1 VTGPFSGW
9 RVAST
14 TVALVLLAVCAV
26 ALTLRHSGA
35 SRLAGDRA
43 KPAGTPGTSGATPAA
58 RSPLVSKRLTAEEL
72 TAERLM
78 TQAAA
83 AASGTA
89 YSGVQV
95 SDWWGP
101 SGLSSSVLD
110 VWHRPGGGVVA
121 QALAASG
128 VSGSDPDGT
137 DMSVSRSGDPVVTMT
152 LTGKQLRLLLA
163 NYQLDYAGA
172 GSAGGRPAEV
182 VTVRRH
188 GGALAARFWLDRQ
201 TKLLLRR
208 EIFAGHSDL
217 VSNISLID
225 LKLGAH
231 AVAEMPAAGA
241 QPWTRQLDAHAIAA
255 LRSKGWPVLP
265 RLAGGLRLFTASEA
279 HGSSGPVIDM
289 SYSDGLSVVSIF
301 VQRGY
306 LPHVLQGWQRVAI
319 GGHHAFTSDPDDRT
333 IAWSSSG
340 FVFTMIADAPA
351 GTVDQA
357 VATLARDHEPSFW
370 ARLGRGFKRLATLAH
385 LFR

>member
-1 VTGPFSGW
+1 MTGPFPGW
-9 RVAST
+9 RVAWT
-14 TVALVLLAVCAV
+14 TVALVLLGVCAV
-26 ALTLRHSGA
+26 GLTLRHGGA
-35 SRLAGDRA
+35 GRLVGDRA
-43 KPAGTPGTSGATPAA
+43 KATDPPGGSGGTASS
-58 RSPLVSKRLTAEEL
+58 RSPLLSKRLTAQQL

-83 AASGTA
+83 AASRTA

-110 VWHRPGGGVVA
+110 VWHRPGDAVVA
-121 QALAASG
+121 QALASSG
-128 VSGSDPDGT
+128 N
-137 DMSVSRSGDPVVTMT
+137 DMSAPRSGDPVVTMT

-163 NYQLDYAGA
+163 NYQVDYAGA
-172 GSAGGRPAEV
+172 GSAGGRSALV
-182 VTVRRH
+182 VTVHRV
-188 GGALAARFWLDRQ
+188 GGGLAARFWLDRQ
-201 TKLLLRR
+201 TKLPLRR
-208 EIFAGHSDL
+208 EIFGGHTHL
-217 VSNISLID
+217 VSDVSLID
-225 LKLGAH
+225 LRLGAD
-231 AVAEMPAAGA
+231 AVAGMPAAGA
-241 QPWTRQLDAHAIAA
+241 QPWTRQLDGRAISA

-279 HGSSGPVIDM
+279 RGSSGQVIDM

-301 VQRGY
+301 VQHGA
-306 LPHVLQGWQRVAI
+306 LPRVLHGWQRVAI

-333 IAWSSSG
+333 IAWSSGG

-370 ARLGRGFKRLATLAH
+370 ARLGRGFKRLASLTH